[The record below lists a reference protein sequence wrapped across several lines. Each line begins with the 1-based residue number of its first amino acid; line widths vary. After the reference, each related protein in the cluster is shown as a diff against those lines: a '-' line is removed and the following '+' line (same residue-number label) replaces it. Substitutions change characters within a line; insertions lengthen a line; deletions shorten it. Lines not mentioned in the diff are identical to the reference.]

1 MSDHT
6 RTEMYFLY
14 STKMN
19 GWQTSGGAYIDDIAL
34 AGTYSIEIAAQ
45 RVKAH
50 YDTYSKQFILIPVR
64 TDILALLP

>member
-34 AGTYSIEIAAQ
+34 AGAYSIDITVQ
-45 RVKAH
+45 RVRAH
-50 YDTYSKQFILIPVR
+50 YDKYTQQFILIPVR
-64 TDILALLP
+64 ADILALRP